1 MVQII
6 WRWILMGLKRIF
18 NDKEVGLVV
27 SHLPNRKKPVLIAL
41 LENGARVVGNFRSEE
56 DAEIF
61 DRTLNLLVLGKE
73 GSDSE

>member
-1 MVQII
+1 
-6 WRWILMGLKRIF
+6 MGLKRTV

-27 SHLPNRKKPVLIAL
+27 SHLPNRKKPVLLAFFW
-41 LENGARVVGNFRSEE
+41 NGARVVGNFRSEE

-73 GSDSE
+73 GSENE

>member
-1 MVQII
+1 
-6 WRWILMGLKRIF
+6 MGLKRIF

-27 SHLPNRKKPVLIAL
+27 SHLPNRKNPVLLAML
-41 LENGARVVGNFRSEE
+41 GNSARVVASFRSEE

-73 GSDSE
+73 ASDKK

>member
-1 MVQII
+1 
-6 WRWILMGLKRIF
+6 MGLKRTV

-27 SHLPNRKKPVLIAL
+27 SHLPNRKKPVLLAFFG
-41 LENGARVVGNFRSEE
+41 NGARVVGNFRSEE

-61 DRTLNLLVLGKE
+61 DRTLNMLVLGKE

>member
-1 MVQII
+1 
-6 WRWILMGLKRIF
+6 MGLKRLL

-27 SHLPNRKKPVLIAL
+27 SHLPNRKKPVLLAMFG
-41 LENGARVVGNFRSEE
+41 NGARVVGSFRSEE

-61 DRTLNLLVLGKE
+61 DRTLELLVLGKE

>member
-1 MVQII
+1 
-6 WRWILMGLKRIF
+6 MGLKRTV

-27 SHLPNRKKPVLIAL
+27 SHLSNRKKPVLLAVFG
-41 LENGARVVGNFRSEE
+41 NGARVVGNFRSEE

-73 GSDSE
+73 ASDKK

>member
-1 MVQII
+1 
-6 WRWILMGLKRIF
+6 MGLKRIF

-27 SHLPNRKKPVLIAL
+27 SHLPNRKKPVLLAFCG
-41 LENGARVVGNFRSEE
+41 NGARVVGNFRSEE

-73 GSDSE
+73 VTTDESV

>member
-1 MVQII
+1 
-6 WRWILMGLKRIF
+6 MGLKRIF

-73 GSDSE
+73 GNTDERDIN

>member
-1 MVQII
+1 
-6 WRWILMGLKRIF
+6 MGLKRTV

-27 SHLPNRKKPVLIAL
+27 SHLPNRKKPVLLAFFG
-41 LENGARVVGNFRSEE
+41 NGARVVGNFRSEE

-73 GSDSE
+73 GSESEC